1 MMTIFSR
8 MIGATGPPAVDWNQ
22 RSAAVRLVEC
32 AYQQGNN
39 VTGLSAPAD
48 STTANPTLTLR
59 RVGLQTYGE
68 YVAFLSSACLAYKP
82 ESFANINKIEVR
94 GPAGRT
100 VVATLNIVE
109 NGDLLDPFS
118 LGLSSNAFHALRVPE
133 GSQVA
138 INLARPPHSM
148 DFVRR
153 KIRGEVLRGAEIA
166 EIIADIAAHRY
177 SKAEITA
184 FLVASAAFLTSDEV
198 LALTK
203 TMADV
208 GTRIW
213 WNKPPCGFQTVMDK
227 HCVGGIPGNRT
238 SMIVVP
244 IVAACG
250 LPIPKTSSRAITSPA
265 GTADTM
271 EVLANVDVDLARMQ
285 DIVGTHM
292 GCLVWGGHVNLSPAD
307 DVLISVERPLGIDTP
322 EQMVASIL
330 SKKAAAGSTHLL
342 IDIPIG
348 PTAKVRSAR
357 EAARLSKMFQF
368 VGRAMGIEVDVMLT
382 DGTQPIGNGIG
393 PVLEARDVMAVLR
406 NDPAAPHD
414 LRERALQLAG
424 SILEFDPALKGGDGL
439 PLARKKLEN
448 GDALAKMLNIMQAQG
463 PSPCTTPLGGHVEEI
478 CAAAGGTVGGI
489 DCERIGRIARLAGA
503 PVSKGAG
510 IDLLKKTG
518 DRVKAGEP
526 LYRIHAAV
534 DTDFMFAT
542 EMAHDAS
549 GYDVR

>member
-1 MMTIFSR
+1 MTGYSS
-8 MIGATGPPAVDWNQ
+8 ATASQ
-22 RSAAVRLVEC
+22 IA
-32 AYQQGNN
+32 
-39 VTGLSAPAD
+39 T
-48 STTANPTLTLR
+48 PTLILR
-59 RVGLQTYGE
+59 RVGLQTYSE

-82 ESFANINKIEVR
+82 ESFANINKIEIT
-94 GPAGRT
+94 GSTGRT

-109 NGDLLDPFS
+109 NGDLLDPLS
-118 LGLSSNAFHALRVPE
+118 LGLSSNAFKALGEPE
-133 GSQVA
+133 GSKVA
-138 INLARPPHSM
+138 IQLSRPPLSM

-153 KIRGEVLRGAEIA
+153 KIRGEVLRPSEIK

-184 FLVASAAFLTSDEV
+184 FLVASAAFLTSEEV
-198 LALTK
+198 LSLTK
-203 TMADV
+203 AMADA
-208 GTRIW
+208 GTRIS
-213 WNKPPCGFQTVMDK
+213 WNKPPCDFSVVMDK

-244 IVAACG
+244 IIAACG

-271 EVLANVDVDLARMQ
+271 EVLANVDVDLHRMQ
-285 DIVGTHM
+285 EIVNAHK

-342 IDIPIG
+342 IDIPVG
-348 PTAKVRSAR
+348 PTAKVRTTR
-357 EAARLSKMFQF
+357 EAARLSKLFQF
-368 VGRAMGIEVDVMLT
+368 VGRAMGIELDVLLT

-393 PVLEARDVMAVLR
+393 PFLEARDVMAVLK
-406 NDPAAPHD
+406 NEVGAPKD
-414 LRERALQLAG
+414 LRDRALQLAG
-424 SILEFDPALKGGDGL
+424 AILELHPSVRGGKGMVLALKMLESGEALSSMMRIMSAQGL
-439 PLARKKLEN
+439 PPHEV
-448 GDALAKMLNIMQAQG
+448 ALGVHTKE
-463 PSPCTTPLGGHVEEI
+463 V
-478 CAAAGGTVGGI
+478 CAARSGKIAAI

-510 IDLLKKTG
+510 LYLLKKLG
-518 DRVKAGEP
+518 DSVQQGEP
-526 LYRIHAAV
+526 LYRIHASV

-542 EMAHDAS
+542 EMARDVC
-549 GYDVR
+549 GYEIR